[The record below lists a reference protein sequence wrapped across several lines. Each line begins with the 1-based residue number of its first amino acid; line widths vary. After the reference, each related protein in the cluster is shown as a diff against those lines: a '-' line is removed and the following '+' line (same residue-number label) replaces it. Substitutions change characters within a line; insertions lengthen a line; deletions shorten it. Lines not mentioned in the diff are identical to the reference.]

1 MLNSVISSI
10 LRGYLV
16 MAYISGED
24 RFQLLLL
31 PGAVDSYVRS
41 DNPVRFIDAFVDSLD
56 LEAAG
61 GGDTS
66 QSGGSLA
73 VASTAA
79 GLQDGRGLSPRQSSC
94 FPGGVSGVRTD
105 VPRTG
110 PVRMLMPVPRA
121 HVWFRYGA
129 PASAKHGAKR
139 T

>member
-61 GGDTS
+61 FDRVRPRETGRLGYHPADLLNFTS
-66 QSGGSLA
+66 TDISTGCGRA
-73 VASTAA
+73 VGWRRRRIAIW
-79 GLQDGRGLSPRQSSC
+79 R
-94 FPGGVSGVRTD
+94 
-105 VPRTG
+105 
-110 PVRMLMPVPRA
+110 
-121 HVWFRYGA
+121 
-129 PASAKHGAKR
+129 
-139 T
+139 